1 MTEYNFVAIKKNSMK
16 RFCVFTIL
24 FALSIVVFS
33 QKAVITGEVL
43 DNNNRPLPG
52 ATIIISTIN
61 KGTASD
67 INGHFTISNLT
78 EGTYSLEARYIGYST
93 KTVDIDLR
101 AGSREHLVFLLE
113 EGIDIEPIIISD
125 RIAGESKALNRQKT
139 NLNITNVVSS
149 EQIERFPDANIGD
162 ALKRL
167 SGINVMY
174 DQGEAR
180 FGVIRG
186 TQPELNSV
194 TINGERIPSAEAEKR
209 YVQLDLVPSDMIQT
223 IEVHKALTPD
233 MDADAIGG
241 SVNLVT
247 KSAIAGQSF
256 SGSLGTGYNFIS
268 GKLVEKANLVYSTR
282 VPGDRLGL
290 VLNASVF
297 NNPMESHNIE
307 GEWDYLD
314 EMDKDGTAYPSNFE
328 TRQYFVTRFRQ
339 SYSLAADYKINTS
352 NKIFFSGIYNWRNDF
367 ENRYRLRYK
376 DIEWDDET
384 GSYFG
389 EVIRQV
395 KGGSADTRDARLE
408 DQRMY
413 NFRLGG
419 DHNTGILHLDWS
431 ASYSKASEE
440 RTDERYLAFS
450 VEDVEIFMP
459 TLDENKQTPDVYT
472 DPEYDE
478 ITDSY
483 GIDELTEE
491 YQLTEEIDKN
501 LSVNLELPLLKGKF
515 KFGGRYRDKSKTR
528 DNEFYE
534 YEPVNEEAFINSALA
549 AQKDFSDSDFL
560 AGDYMIGSFVPAEYL
575 GDLDLNS
582 ADFDGEEVIE
592 ELAGNFNASEKVISG
607 YAMFTGNLGSK
618 ISLLAGVRL
627 ENTILEYQGFEH
639 FVDENDPR
647 EEWLEQTDLV
657 EDSYLNIMPS
667 VHIKYTP
674 VDNMNLRLA
683 WTNTLARPNYFDLV
697 PYREI
702 NADDS
707 ELGEGN
713 PFLIPTTSMNFDLLG
728 EYFFE
733 NVGIISGGLF
743 YKKLDNVI
751 AMTIDDDYQFNYNG
765 NVESWE
771 YVKPENVGNGILFG
785 FEGSFSKRLSFL
797 PGFLGNISFYTNYT
811 YNYSRLTDISV
822 DGREDEELQ
831 IPGSPKHLINLSLA
845 YDTKKFDLRLSYNH
859 ASAFRDGEEG
869 GYGEEAFYDRWYD
882 KVDYLDINA
891 NLAMGKNL
899 KLYLEVNN
907 LLNQP
912 LRYYQ
917 GIEERTMQAE
927 FYGIRVKTGI
937 KFDF

>member
-1 MTEYNFVAIKKNSMK
+1 MRKLYLLLILLFV
-16 RFCVFTIL
+16 
-24 FALSIVVFS
+24 SIVGYS
-33 QKAVITGEVL
+33 QKAMITGEVL

-52 ATIIISTIN
+52 ATIIISTLQ
-61 KGTASD
+61 KGTTSD
-67 INGHFTISNLT
+67 VNGHFMIGNLPAGRYT
-78 EGTYSLEARYIGYST
+78 LEVRYIGYST
-93 KTVDIDLR
+93 NSVDIKPE
-101 AGSREHLVFLLE
+101 AGSQEHVMIILE
-113 EGIDIEPIIISD
+113 EGIDIDPIIISD
-125 RIAGESKALNRQKT
+125 RIAGESKALNTQKT
-139 NLNITNVVSS
+139 KLNITNVVSA
-149 EQIERFPDANIGD
+149 EQIGRFPDANIGD

-167 SGINVMY
+167 PGINVMY

-223 IEVHKALTPD
+223 IEVNKALTPD

-241 SVNLVT
+241 SVNLIT
-247 KSAIAGQSF
+247 KSAPAGQTF

-268 GKLVEKANLVYSTR
+268 NKLVEKANLTYTNR
-282 VPGDRLGL
+282 LAGGKLGL

-307 GEWDYLD
+307 GEWDYED
-314 EMDKDGTAYPSNFE
+314 ETDKNGTAYLSNFE
-328 TRQYFVTRFRQ
+328 TRQYFVTRIRQ
-339 SYSLAADYKINTS
+339 SYALSADYKINNS
-352 NKIFFSGIYNWRNDF
+352 NKIVFSGIYNWRNDF

-376 DIEWDDET
+376 DIEWDDEN

-389 EVIRQV
+389 EVVRQV
-395 KGGSADTRDARLE
+395 KGGSADNRDARLE

-419 DHNTGILHLDWS
+419 DHNAGILHIDWS
-431 ASYSKASEE
+431 ASLSKASEE
-440 RTDERYLAFS
+440 RTNERYLAFNA
-450 VEDVEIFMP
+450 EDVQILMP
-459 TLDENKQTPDVYT
+459 NIDENKRTPDIF
-472 DPEYDE
+472 PEAGFNNLN
-478 ITDSY
+478 DSY

-491 YQLTEEIDKN
+491 YQITEEIDKN
-501 LSVNLELPLLKGKF
+501 FSLNLELPLLNGNI

-534 YEPVNEEAFINSALA
+534 YEPVNEEAFISNALA
-549 AQKDFSDSDFL
+549 AQDDFSDKNFL
-560 AGDYMIGSFVPAEYL
+560 AGNYLIGSLVPAGFL
-575 GDLDLNS
+575 GSLDLNGS
-582 ADFDGEEVIE
+582 DFGKEEVIE

-607 YAMFTGNLGSK
+607 YAMFTGNLSSRL
-618 ISLLAGVRL
+618 SLLAGLRL

-647 EEWLEQTDLV
+647 EEWLERTDLV
-657 EDSYLNIMPS
+657 KDSYLNIMPS
-667 VHIKYTP
+667 VHLKFTP

-683 WTNTLARPNYFDLV
+683 WTKTLARPNYFDLV

-707 ELGEGN
+707 ELAEGN
-713 PFLIPTTSMNFDLLG
+713 PDLIPTTSMNLDLLG
-728 EYFFE
+728 EYFFQ
-733 NVGIISGGLF
+733 NVGIISAGVF
-743 YKKLDNVI
+743 YKKLDNII
-751 AMTIDDDYQFNYNG
+751 AMTIDDDYPFEYNG
-765 NVESWE
+765 NIESWE
-771 YVKPENVGNGILFG
+771 YVTPVNVGNGILAG
-785 FEGSFSKRLSFL
+785 VEGSFSRRLSFL
-797 PGFLGNISFYTNYT
+797 PGFLGNISFYSNYT
-811 YNYSRLTDISV
+811 FNYSRLTDITV
-822 DGREDEELQ
+822 DGREDEDLQ

-845 YDTKKFDLRLSYNH
+845 YDTKIFDIRISYNH

-882 KVDYLDINA
+882 KVDYLDINTTLSLGR
-891 NLAMGKNL
+891 NINM
-899 KLYLEVNN
+899 YLELNN

-927 FYGIRVKTGI
+927 YYGIRIKTGV

>member
-1 MTEYNFVAIKKNSMK
+1 MRKLYLLLILLFV
-16 RFCVFTIL
+16 
-24 FALSIVVFS
+24 SIVGYS
-33 QKAVITGEVL
+33 QKAMITGEVL

-52 ATIIISTIN
+52 ATIIISTLQ
-61 KGTASD
+61 KGTTSD
-67 INGHFTISNLT
+67 VNGHFMIGNLPA
-78 EGTYSLEARYIGYST
+78 GTYTLEVRYIGYST
-93 KTVDIDLR
+93 KSVDIKPE
-101 AGSREHLVFLLE
+101 AGSQEHVLIILE
-113 EGIDIEPIIISD
+113 EGIDIDPIIISD

-139 NLNITNVVSS
+139 NLNITNIVSS
-149 EQIERFPDANIGD
+149 EQIGRFPDANIGD

-167 SGINVMY
+167 PGINVMY

-241 SVNLVT
+241 SVNLIT
-247 KSAIAGQSF
+247 KSAPAGQTF

-268 GKLVEKANLVYSTR
+268 EKLVEKANLTYSNR
-282 VPGDRLGL
+282 IAGDRLGL
-290 VLNASVF
+290 VLNASLF

-307 GEWDYLD
+307 GEWDYED
-314 EMDKDGTAYPSNFE
+314 EMDKNGTAYLSNFE
-328 TRQYFVTRFRQ
+328 TRQYFVTRMRQ
-339 SYSLAADYKINTS
+339 SYSLSADYKINNS
-352 NKIFFSGIYNWRNDF
+352 NKIIFSGIYNWRNDF

-389 EVIRQV
+389 EVVRQV
-395 KGGSADTRDARLE
+395 KGGSADNRDARLE

-419 DHNTGILHLDWS
+419 DHNAGILHIDWS
-431 ASYSKASEE
+431 ASLSKASEE
-440 RTDERYLAFS
+440 RTNERYLAFNA
-450 VEDVEIFMP
+450 EDVQIFMP
-459 TLDENKQTPDVYT
+459 TINENKRTPYI
-472 DPEYDE
+472 
-478 ITDSY
+478 ITEAGFNNLNDSY

-491 YQLTEEIDKN
+491 YQITEEIDKN
-501 LSVNLELPLLKGKF
+501 FSLNLELPLLNGNI
-515 KFGGRYRDKSKTR
+515 KFGGRYRDKSKSR
-528 DNEFYE
+528 DNEFNE

-549 AQKDFSDSDFL
+549 AQEDFSDRNFM
-560 AGDYMIGSFVPAEYL
+560 AGNYWIGSLVPAGFL
-575 GDLDLNS
+575 GSLNLNGTE
-582 ADFDGEEVIE
+582 FGKEEVIG
-592 ELAGNFNASEKVISG
+592 ELAGNFNASEKVIAG
-607 YAMFTGNLGSK
+607 YAMYTGKLTSR
-618 ISLLAGVRL
+618 ISLLAGLRL

-639 FVDENDPR
+639 FADENDPR

-657 EDSYLNIMPS
+657 KDSYFNIMPA
-667 VHIKYTP
+667 VHFKYTP
-674 VDNMNLRLA
+674 ADNMNLRLA

-707 ELGEGN
+707 ELAEGN
-713 PFLIPTTSMNFDLLG
+713 PDLIPTTSMNLDLLG
-728 EYFFE
+728 EYFFQ
-733 NVGIISGGLF
+733 NVGIISAGVF
-743 YKKLDNVI
+743 YKKLDNII
-751 AMTIDDDYQFNYNG
+751 AMTLDDDYPFDYNG
-765 NVESWE
+765 NIESWE
-771 YVKPENVGNGILFG
+771 YVTPVNVGNGILAG
-785 FEGSFSKRLSFL
+785 FEGSFSRRLSFL
-797 PGFLGNISFYTNYT
+797 PGFLGNLSFYSNYT
-811 YNYSRLTDISV
+811 YNYSRLTDIAV
-822 DGREDEELQ
+822 DGREDEDLQ

-845 YDTKKFDLRLSYNH
+845 YDTRVFDIRLSYNH

-882 KVDYLDINA
+882 KVDYLDVNA
-891 NLAMGKNL
+891 NVALTKNL
-899 KLYLEVNN
+899 DLYLEINN
-907 LLNQP
+907 ILNQP

-927 FYGIRVKTGI
+927 YYGIRIKTGV